1 MTNASLDINR
11 LFTLKGK
18 VALVTGGSRGI
29 GRMISQGLLQ
39 AGAKVYISARSAG
52 DCKQAAAELS
62 QYGECIAI
70 PADVTNTDSRQ
81 QLCEALQQSESAL
94 NILVN
99 NAGTAWGQDYQT
111 YPEAAFE
118 KLMRINVAAVFV
130 LTRDLTPLLEAAAS
144 ADEPSRVIN
153 IGSMDGLHVP
163 TVNKLGNFA
172 YSASKAAVHQLTKNL
187 AVELGPRQITVNAV
201 APGYFPSKMADLVI
215 QDHRADIESNA
226 LLKRLGRE
234 EEMAGIAVYL
244 CSRAGAYTH
253 GAVIPVDG
261 GTSINHQHV
270 MD

>member
-1 MTNASLDINR
+1 MTENSLDIDR
-11 LFTLKGK
+11 LFSLKGK

-29 GRMISQGLLQ
+29 GRMITQGLLQ
-39 AGAKVYISARSAG
+39 AGATVYISARSVD
-52 DCKQAAAELS
+52 DCQQAAEDLG
-62 QYGECIAI
+62 QYGKCIAI
-70 PADVTNTDSRQ
+70 PADVTNPESRQ
-81 QLCEALQQSESAL
+81 QLCENLAKKETSL

-99 NAGTAWGQDYQT
+99 NAGTAWGQDYES

-118 KLMRINVAAVFV
+118 KLMRINVGAVFV
-130 LTRDLTPLLEAAAS
+130 LTRDLTPLLEAGSS
-144 ADEPSRVIN
+144 ADDPARVIN

-163 TVNKLGNFA
+163 TVNRLGNYA

-215 QDHRADIESNA
+215 DEHQQDIETNC
-226 LLKRLGRE
+226 LLKRLGRQ

-253 GAVIPVDG
+253 GAIIPVDG